1 MKLHKRFLL
10 LGVSALLLTACGNG
24 NESKS
29 TKDIGAET
37 EKSIDEVVD
46 DDSGEET
53 EEIVEEE
60 TMEIDERQPLENIG
74 EFKYTEI
81 GRVELLNIIR
91 PTDIFEFTE
100 GVDINFNDIKIMY
113 HSEIPEREK
122 DFHRD
127 LYGFDDEGYS
137 IQFSYS
143 VTNSTDQTIGG
154 IEIEDI
160 VTSDGTQYNLY
171 NNAFVLDNSSYEVR
185 PNATANVGI
194 TFSVNDPDTT
204 SLDLYFQPLDKDGYH
219 LDEASIHL
227 DF

>member
-1 MKLHKRFLL
+1 
-10 LGVSALLLTACGNG
+10 
-24 NESKS
+24 
-29 TKDIGAET
+29 
-37 EKSIDEVVD
+37 
-46 DDSGEET
+46 
-53 EEIVEEE
+53 
-60 TMEIDERQPLENIG
+60 
-74 EFKYTEI
+74 
-81 GRVELLNIIR
+81 
-91 PTDIFEFTE
+91 
-100 GVDINFNDIKIMY
+100 INFNDIKIMY

-171 NNAFVLDNSSYEVR
+171 TNAFVLDNSTYEVR
-185 PNATANVGI
+185 LTATANVGI
-194 TFSVNDPDTT
+194 TVAVVEPDTT
-204 SLDLYFQPLDKDGYH
+204 SLDLYLHPFDKDGYR

-227 DF
+227 DV